1 MQLVETTTL
10 AGGLTFGE
18 GPRWHDG
25 RLWLSDI
32 PGNRVLTMD
41 EDGGVEVAV
50 ETESP
55 SGLGWLPDGRLVISC
70 LGVPQ
75 LRCVDEGVVSVL
87 HDLSELGRSLNDMV
101 VAPDG
106 RIYVDLYRRGERG
119 ALPPGDILLVT
130 DEGVRIVAP
139 DLECP
144 NGLALTPDGTTLLA
158 SETGRERVLAF
169 TVDRDGGLRDQRV
182 FAELG
187 AGRCPDGLCL
197 DAEGAVWVAS
207 YTSGEVLRVLEGGE
221 ITHRVE
227 TPGRSPVA
235 TALGGDDRRTLFV
248 VVNDTV
254 ENVKSGASIDGSV
267 EQARVDVPGVD
278 SP

>member
-1 MQLVETTTL
+1 MQLVETTAL
-10 AGGLTFGE
+10 VGGLKFGE

-32 PGNRVLTMD
+32 AANRVLAVG
-41 EDGGVEVAV
+41 EDGSVEVAV

-75 LRCVDEGVVSVL
+75 LRCVDRGVVSVL
-87 HDLSELGRSLNDMV
+87 HDLPELGRALNDMV
-101 VAPDG
+101 VGPDG
-106 RIYVDLYRRGERG
+106 RMYVDVYRRGERG

-130 DEGVRIVAP
+130 NEGVRIVAP

-144 NGLALTPDGTTLLA
+144 NGLALTPDGATLLA

-169 TVDRDGGLRDQRV
+169 TVDRDGSLRDKRV

-207 YTSGEVLRVLEGGE
+207 YTSGEVLRVLDGGE
-221 ITHRVE
+221 VTHRVE
-227 TPGRSPVA
+227 TGRSPVA
-235 TALGGDDRRTLFV
+235 TALGGDDRCTLFV
-248 VVNDTV
+248 V
-254 ENVKSGASIDGSV
+254 ENFKSGAPSDGCI